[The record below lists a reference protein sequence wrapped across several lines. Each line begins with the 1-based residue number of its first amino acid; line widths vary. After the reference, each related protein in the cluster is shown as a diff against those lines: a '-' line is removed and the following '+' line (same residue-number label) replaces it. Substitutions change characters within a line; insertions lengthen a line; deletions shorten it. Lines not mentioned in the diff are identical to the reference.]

1 MKTKR
6 LILVRIIMNLLPET
20 HFFNIKNKLLRWAGI
35 KIGRNVRICS
45 SVRFLGN
52 GEIEIGNDVW
62 IGHESM
68 IVSTSSIKIGNHVDI
83 APRVFIGTGTHE
95 IDSNGP
101 HSAGKGKNISVC
113 VGNGVWICV
122 NSTILPGSDI
132 GNKTIIAAGSVVKG
146 FLPERVIAGGNPAAP
161 LKTLEDGEKK

>member
-20 HFFNIKNKLLRWAGI
+20 QFFNIKNKLLRWSGV

-62 IGHESM
+62 IGHETM
-68 IVSTSSIKIGNHVDI
+68 IVSTSFIKIGNHVDI

-95 IDSNGP
+95 IDSTGT
-101 HSAGKGKNISVC
+101 HSAGKGKNIPVRI
-113 VGNGVWICV
+113 GDGVWICV

-132 GNKTIIAAGSVVKG
+132 GDKTIIAAGSVVKG
-146 FLPERVIAGGNPAAP
+146 FLPEQIVAGGNPAVL
-161 LKTLEDGEKK
+161 LKPLEDREIK